1 MANFAEIDEE
11 TYQVLRVLVVPDEQE
26 HRGQEFLAEDCNLGG
41 TWIQT
46 SSNTR
51 AGVHY
56 NYDSWEPSGKPAFR
70 KNYAKVGGYYDP
82 VADAFHAE
90 KPSSY
95 PSFALDPETF
105 TWRPPIPMPTE
116 LPEGLE
122 SDNYVYIWNESQ
134 LQWIL
139 QEIPKSITMFDVEN
153 DPDILAE
160 LDRKYKQQLEQ
171 ENN

>member
-1 MANFAEIDEE
+1 
-11 TYQVLRVLVVPDEQE
+11 
-26 HRGQEFLAEDCNLGG
+26 
-41 TWIQT
+41 
-46 SSNTR
+46 
-51 AGVHY
+51 
-56 NYDSWEPSGKPAFR
+56 
-70 KNYAKVGGYYDP
+70 
-82 VADAFHAE
+82 
-90 KPSSY
+90 
-95 PSFALDPETF
+95 
-105 TWRPPIPMPTE
+105 MPTE